1 MVLESALTKNILKKL
16 RSKGGFWI
24 KIHGGPFQILGIPD
38 IIGCYR
44 GRFCAF
50 EVKRPGRDLTR
61 IQAATI
67 QAIKRAGGIALKI
80 TSFEEAEAILRTVPE
95 LE

>member
-1 MVLESALTKNILKKL
+1 MLESALTKSIMKKL
-16 RSKGGFWI
+16 RGKGGFWI
-24 KIHGGPFQILGIPD
+24 KIHGGPFQVLGIPD
-38 IIGCYR
+38 IIGCYQ

-50 EVKRPGRDLTR
+50 EVKRPGRDLTP

-67 QAIKRAGGIALKI
+67 QMIKKAGGVALKI
-80 TSFEEAEAILRTVPE
+80 TSFEEAEAALRTVPE

>member
-1 MVLESALTKNILKKL
+1 MQLESSLTKSIMRKL

-24 KIHGGPFQILGIPD
+24 KIHGGPFQVLGIPD

-67 QAIKRAGGIALKI
+67 QMIKKAGGLALMI
-80 TSFEEAEAILRTVPE
+80 TSFEEAEAVLRTVPE